1 MPVELKKIPEKI
13 QLPEQPSVFRWLI
26 AVVLIAVPGGILT
39 LYLWPENMSTQSTWF
54 WFCIFTIP
62 LSAGLVC
69 YAFRLRAYENKR
81 DRVNYWNHLH
91 QERHDIQVKRRQRP
105 AGVLGKA
112 YITPIACNKLA
123 SALINYGS
131 QLQSTY
137 FAHLQQALTTVRFE
151 PSISH
156 FSKESYSTRLTGYI
170 TQLLHMLEPD
180 LSVLSA
186 DKLSVRLRH
195 DGSVDNAQIL
205 QIWQAIFPASYP
217 VDAIIVGQEGD
228 GVMWLDALLGQNESV
243 LTISVEINLFIDPRD
258 YQTESVSALLLA
270 SPAWL
275 AQHDV
280 KPEAVIHCPVITTDD
295 ACTLED
301 MLRWGKLSVDEIHT
315 FWRWHVD
322 KEAMARLIQ
331 QSERLGYSPGQD
343 EDYMPDD
350 LFGNPGAALGNIAL
364 LCACEYART
373 SGKPQ
378 WVMMTDKTTHQVI
391 VRQEE
396 C

>member
-1 MPVELKKIPEKI
+1 
-13 QLPEQPSVFRWLI
+13 LI
-26 AVVLIAVPGGILT
+26 AIVLISVLGGILA
-39 LYLWPENMSTQSTWF
+39 LYLWPEKMSTHSAWF
-54 WFCIFTIP
+54 WFCIFAIP
-62 LSAGLVC
+62 LSAGLAC
-69 YAFRLRAYENKR
+69 YAFRLRAYENER

-91 QERHDIQVKRRQRP
+91 QEQYDIQVKRGRHP

-112 YITPIACNKLA
+112 YITPIARNKLA
-123 SALINYGS
+123 SALINHGS

-137 FAHLQQALTTVRFE
+137 FAHLQQALTTARLE
-151 PSISH
+151 PSTSH
-156 FSKESYSTRLTGYI
+156 FSKESYSTRLIGYI
-170 TQLLHMLEPD
+170 TQLLRMLEPD
-180 LSVLSA
+180 LSVLPS

-195 DGSVDNAQIL
+195 DGSLDNAQIS

-217 VDAIIVGQEGD
+217 VDSLVVEQEGD
-228 GVMWLDALLGQNESV
+228 GMMWLDALLDQNEAA
-243 LTISVEINLFIDPRD
+243 LTLSVEINLFIDPLD
-258 YQTESVSALLLA
+258 YQSESVSALLLA
-270 SPAWL
+270 SPTWL

-280 KPEAVIHCPVITTDD
+280 KPEAVIHRPVIATED

-301 MLRWGKLSVDEIHT
+301 MLRWGKLSVDETHT
-315 FWRWHVD
+315 LWRWLVD
-322 KEAMARLIQ
+322 KEAMTRLIQ
-331 QSERLGYSPGQD
+331 QSERLGYFPGQD
-343 EDYMPDD
+343 EGYMPDD

-364 LCACEYART
+364 LCACEYAIT